1 MVRSKLATWLCVLRL
16 GAPALLTLPLF
27 QSCSFYIPG
36 VTDIFIDIDRDD
48 DDDCFLGIFCDDDYD
63 DDDDCFI
70 FCDD

>member
-1 MVRSKLATWLCVLRL
+1 MVRSKLSAWLLALRL
-16 GAPALLTLPLF
+16 CAPALLTLPLL
-27 QSCSFYIPG
+27 QSCSVYVPG

-48 DDDCFLGIFCDDDYD
+48 EDCFLGIFCDDDD